1 MTAKSELL
9 FLMFFFLLQ
18 IFMLSNWSS
27 YITRVLESLLG

>member
-9 FLMFFFLLQ
+9 FLMFFLLQ